1 MQNNTTILAN
11 AFLEASTDF
20 QQRVPDPS
28 QHSLAQVSEF
38 LFKPMNRKYLN
49 EFMDIFVNR
58 IAGELMQQR
67 EFRNPLKRK
76 RADLTYGT
84 TIQEIEL
91 DFIKAHA
98 YKDDWGHRVDDITNL
113 LKIYRPDGQVAYH
126 SVDRYDQYPISI
138 NRTELRGAFT
148 GEFGLN
154 QLAAKIMQVPY
165 NSSEYD
171 EYGYYK
177 QLIAEHEYRHGFF
190 KHQVSAIPSSESTG
204 KEFLTALQMYADLIT
219 IPNRLYNA
227 QDATVPT
234 WINADERSSIVLYIE
249 AAPKAALNVQTLAA
263 VFQLEKAD
271 IPYRIQFIDSIP
283 IPGAFALLTTEDFWV
298 CADYEVSMDS
308 FFNPQTRTETYYFT
322 VMGLYST
329 SPFVPAILFTTAT
342 GTRPA
347 VVTETPSGLTLT
359 PNSGTVKPG
368 EQLALITT
376 LTGSLSASPD
386 TYQIPPTLSVAPD
399 SCVYDVAMTTTE
411 YTSAGVY
418 NFAVGG
424 TVANGDKI
432 TIGGVTVTLDA
443 TSGAST
449 AAAAGAVRTALAA
462 NAAFTNVYATS
473 GSGSDI
479 IVTEKS
485 GHYGA
490 GRPSSS
496 ITSTSGTL
504 TATTTTEPS
513 ATVTYNATDI
523 DTYIDRFGVLHVG
536 TTVPIGSVLHVTVTT
551 TYAPQSGTRQ
561 SATGDFTVTVD

>member
-28 QHSLAQVSEF
+28 QHSVAQVSEF
-38 LFKPMNRKYLN
+38 LFKPMNKKYLN

-58 IAGELMQQR
+58 IAGELMKQR
-67 EFRNPLKRK
+67 DFRNPLKRK
-76 RADLTYGT
+76 RADLTFGT

-98 YKDDWGHRVDDITNL
+98 FKDDWGHRIDDITNL
-113 LKIYRPDGQVAYH
+113 LKVYRPDGQVAYH

-138 NRTELRGAFT
+138 NRVELRGAFT
-148 GEFGLN
+148 GEYGLN
-154 QLAAKIMQVPY
+154 QLASKIMQVPF
-165 NSSEYD
+165 NSAEYD

-190 KHQVSAIPSSESTG
+190 KHHVSAIPSNEATG

-219 IPNRLYNA
+219 IPNKLYNA
-227 QDATVPT
+227 NDATVPT
-234 WINADERSSIVLYIE
+234 WINADERPSIVLYIE

-263 VFQLEKAD
+263 VFQLQKAE

-283 IPGAFALLTTEDFWV
+283 IPGAFALLTTDDFWV
-298 CADYEVSMDS
+298 CADYEVSNDS
-308 FFNPQTRTETYYFT
+308 FFNPQTRTETYYYT
-322 VMGLYST
+322 VIGLYST

-342 GTRPA
+342 GTTTA

-359 PNSGTVKPG
+359 PNSGTVAPG
-368 EQLALITT
+368 EQLALVTT
-376 LTGSLSASPD
+376 LTGSLSADPN
-386 TYQIPPTLSVAPD
+386 TYQIPNTLSVAPD
-399 SCVYDVAMTTTE
+399 SCIYEVALADTT
-411 YTSAGVY
+411 YTGAGVY

-449 AAAAGAVRTALAA
+449 SAAAGAVRTALAA
-462 NAAFTNVYATS
+462 NAAFTNVYSTG

-479 IVTEKS
+479 TVTEKS

-490 GRPSSS
+490 GKPTSS

-504 TATTTTEPS
+504 TGTTTTEPS
-513 ATVTYNATDI
+513 SETTYNVTDV
-523 DTYIDRFGVLHVG
+523 DTYVDRFGILHVG
-536 TTVPIGSVLHVTVTT
+536 TMVPLGSVIHVDVTT
-551 TYAPQSGTRQ
+551 TYDPQSGTRQ
-561 SATGDFTVTVD
+561 SASGNFTVALG

>member
-1 MQNNTTILAN
+1 M
-11 AFLEASTDF
+11 
-20 QQRVPDPS
+20 
-28 QHSLAQVSEF
+28 
-38 LFKPMNRKYLN
+38 
-49 EFMDIFVNR
+49 
-58 IAGELMQQR
+58 
-67 EFRNPLKRK
+67 
-76 RADLTYGT
+76 
-84 TIQEIEL
+84 
-91 DFIKAHA
+91 
-98 YKDDWGHRVDDITNL
+98 
-113 LKIYRPDGQVAYH
+113 
-126 SVDRYDQYPISI
+126 
-138 NRTELRGAFT
+138 
-148 GEFGLN
+148 
-154 QLAAKIMQVPY
+154 
-165 NSSEYD
+165 
-171 EYGYYK
+171 
-177 QLIAEHEYRHGFF
+177 
-190 KHQVSAIPSSESTG
+190 
-204 KEFLTALQMYADLIT
+204 
-219 IPNRLYNA
+219 
-227 QDATVPT
+227 VPT

-308 FFNPQTRTETYYFT
+308 FYNPQTRTETYYFT

-342 GTRPA
+342 GTSPA

-424 TVANGDKI
+424 TVAEGDKI

-443 TSGAST
+443 ITGAST
-449 AAAAGAVRTALAA
+449 SAAAGAVRTALAA
-462 NAAFTNVYATS
+462 NAAFTNVYSTG
-473 GSGSDI
+473 GSGSNI
-479 IVTEKS
+479 TVTEKS

-490 GRPSSS
+490 GKPNSS

-551 TYAPQSGTRQ
+551 TYEPQSGTRQ